1 MPSAGPGVKAVT
13 AATTTFPGHLFPL
26 KSGRAG
32 RRRRAWGAGWRD
44 PPAVLKVSQQHIS
57 LGSWHLQLPHGHGVA
72 PPQEA
77 GGRQRGESVGLRQG
91 VSR

>member
-32 RRRRAWGAGWRD
+32 RRRRAGWRD

>member
-13 AATTTFPGHLFPL
+13 VATTTLPGHLFPL
-26 KSGRAG
+26 KWGRAG
-32 RRRRAWGAGWRD
+32 RRRRAWGVDWRD

-77 GGRQRGESVGLRQG
+77 GERRRGEGAGLRQG